1 MLISGRLSA
10 TTLAHTGASL
20 VTVQRR
26 EDFVN
31 NGNEYGGESCKARD
45 GCAIAA
51 DPSATLSSSSI
62 PVDTSG
68 EVRRQGSLRGCG
80 KATSTLWYVQNGKV
94 EKREADML

>member
-10 TTLAHTGASL
+10 TLAYTGANL

-62 PVDTSG
+62 PVETSVKCVVR
-68 EVRRQGSLRGCG
+68 EVPE
-80 KATSTLWYVQNGKV
+80 AV
-94 EKREADML
+94 EKRRAPFGTSKTGR